1 MRTCLNQVKG
11 HFFGPTNNTFWP
23 ESIIQVLQ
31 KILLQDSPKRAHEFK
46 ITTITFNSC
55 VYNTFAVRFSDGKA
69 IVCGINNL
77 LNVKE

>member
-11 HFFGPTNNTFWP
+11 YFFGPTNNTFWP

-31 KILLQDSPKRAHEFK
+31 KVLLQDSPKRAHEFK
-46 ITTITFNSC
+46 ITTITFTSS
-55 VYNTFAVRFSDGKA
+55 VSFSVRFNDGKA